1 MAFTLNS
8 GLAIRQAHRHRHP
21 DRRHPLIAA
30 PDGWKMAE
38 LMAGPV
44 ELERR
49 ALATAQRLA
58 AQQARRAELEAF
70 EDELAAGEL
79 RLTRVRNCLERQ
91 QAGGWD
97 THSTVALLQAMQA
110 LQAQWRRQRRDL
122 LDELW
127 LER

>member
-1 MAFTLNS
+1 
-8 GLAIRQAHRHRHP
+8 
-21 DRRHPLIAA
+21 
-30 PDGWKMAE
+30 MAE

-97 THSTVALLQAMQA
+97 THSTVALLQAMQV